1 MTKEV
6 RFKRGEENWV
16 DDPIVHD
23 MALELFARTQRAYSG
38 QQLHN
43 KWKNM
48 KLDKILKEKDQKLD
62 IEGPNLPPPASTPPP
77 QHLGFTATTNGME
90 IDTSQPPIVFKSQLY
105 TLTGVPPE
113 CQKIIG
119 KGGTLED
126 NGNWSDLG
134 VKDGQKL
141 MMIGTNAAITKVLQE
156 EVDTLVIAAANNPS
170 TRELSKSL
178 QLPAIEFL
186 LEENGHKSD
195 LEILR
200 KKMEHL
206 DIENKKDKDELQQE
220 IAILKKWLAHA
231 MEEKMGYINKVDLL
245 KNQLSD
251 MHNQLMV
258 CFNTLAIFFIIKNII
273 FSLKLRFNF
282 ECRN

>member
-1 MTKEV
+1 
-6 RFKRGEENWV
+6 
-16 DDPIVHD
+16 
-23 MALELFARTQRAYSG
+23 
-38 QQLHN
+38 
-43 KWKNM
+43 
-48 KLDKILKEKDQKLD
+48 
-62 IEGPNLPPPASTPPP
+62 
-77 QHLGFTATTNGME
+77 
-90 IDTSQPPIVFKSQLY
+90 
-105 TLTGVPPE
+105 
-113 CQKIIG
+113 
-119 KGGTLED
+119 
-126 NGNWSDLG
+126 
-134 VKDGQKL
+134 
-141 MMIGTNAAITKVLQE
+141 LQ
-156 EVDTLVIAAANNPS
+156 VIAAANNPS

-251 MHNQLMV
+251 MHNQLME
-258 CFNTLAIFFIIKNII
+258 
-273 FSLKLRFNF
+273 LKGSIRVF
-282 ECRN
+282 CRVRPILDKSSSEDGAVYCLEKGQFVGRRVYLETSSAP